1 MSTSPYCTVIVR
13 AVEDTDENGESR
25 FTPPHLKVGTSVTVE
40 ALTDDGVTVFW
51 DSVDVTDDNAAT
63 DPEVLASELLA
74 KGGYVLDALGPEW
87 FPDEHGI
94 KTTGRASRAS
104 ADATPPPSSPYTD
117 GLRELADWLDA
128 HPEWTPYL
136 PEHFYSWIPSDDNA
150 RAAMAR
156 ALRDMGT
163 AAKEIS
169 EDTSNVKC
177 VKRFGPHT
185 FTIFSDR
192 AAICERV
199 VVGTHVETKLERVPV
214 GEVVYE
220 EREVEH
226 LVEDVRWICPPS
238 LLAGTD

>member
-1 MSTSPYCTVIVR
+1 MTN
-13 AVEDTDENGESR
+13 DELRLVAELAEGW
-25 FTPPHLKVGTSVTVE
+25 LKDLPT
-40 ALTDDGVTVFW
+40 ADMQTDDGLRV
-51 DSVDVTDDNAAT
+51 SVDLTGSGEITPAAWDESADVVLWLRHDEDDTWKVVAAT
-63 DPEVLASELLA
+63 VQDNYDTDRLAEVLVSAARL
-74 KGGYVLDALGPEW
+74 GYIEGTA
-87 FPDEHGI
+87 PDEP
-94 KTTGRASRAS
+94 
-104 ADATPPPSSPYTD
+104 TPKSSPYTD